1 MDCKEASMLIM
12 KSIDNDIKP
21 SERTILDYHI
31 QTWTKCSEE
40 FNMLKMALD
49 GIGDLDIIEPPEDI
63 EDMVMMEIDKKKYKL
78 RNKKI
83 KKLIYVPIFI
93 SLLLIGHYIYLSF
106 LADIIIEQDFIRE
119 TFVSVIV
126 WSTNMIIN
134 YMPNIISSLGR
145 IIDLLNNI
153 PIYIYILFSIWIV
166 IASTTIV
173 YGWNKLFRLRR
184 N

>member
-12 KSIDNDIKP
+12 RSIDNDIKP
-21 SERTILDYHI
+21 SERAILDSHI
-31 QTWTKCSEE
+31 QKCTKCSEE

-49 GIGDLDIIEPPEDI
+49 EMGDLDIIEPPEDI
-63 EDMVMMEIDKKKYKL
+63 EDMVMMEIDKKRYKL
-78 RNKKI
+78 RNKKV
-83 KKLIYVPIFI
+83 KKLVYVPIFI

-119 TFVSVIV
+119 IFVSVIV

-134 YMPNIISSLGR
+134 YMPNIIRGLGR

-153 PIYIYILFSIWIV
+153 PIYFYILFSIWIV